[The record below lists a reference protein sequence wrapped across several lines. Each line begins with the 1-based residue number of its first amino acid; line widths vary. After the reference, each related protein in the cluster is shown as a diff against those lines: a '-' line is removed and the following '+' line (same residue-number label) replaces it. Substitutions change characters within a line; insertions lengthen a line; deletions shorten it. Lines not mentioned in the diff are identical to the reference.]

1 MRTNWSTLSVPISC
15 RMSRS
20 VKVAAI
26 KVVHWIHAEHWPVP
40 FRLLARAGHHSYKIT
55 SDNNARY
62 RYTISFCHLWSTNEF
77 VFDRFRH
84 WIHTSIGSP
93 VTFCPATPTCQ
104 NEKKKHTCQTK
115 TKWNAWFVE
124 ILSVLFL
131 AYGFCCLRLSLSLNY
146 FKGSGCNILLLCK
159 FNFFL
164 CNFTYF
170 NVVIKSQ
177 V

>member
-1 MRTNWSTLSVPISC
+1 MRTNWSTLSVPISR

-26 KVVHWIHAEHWPVP
+26 KVVHWVHAENWPVP

-62 RYTISFCHLWSTNEF
+62 RYTISFCHLCSTNEF

-104 NEKKKHTCQTK
+104 NEKKTHLPNKNEVK
-115 TKWNAWFVE
+115 RM
-124 ILSVLFL
+124 ILGNIVCIVS
-131 AYGFCCLRLSLSLNY
+131 CLW
-146 FKGSGCNILLLCK
+146 ILLLTLVFVFK
-159 FNFFL
+159 WFQRFRLQNFITL
-164 CNFTYF
+164 
-170 NVVIKSQ
+170 
-177 V
+177 